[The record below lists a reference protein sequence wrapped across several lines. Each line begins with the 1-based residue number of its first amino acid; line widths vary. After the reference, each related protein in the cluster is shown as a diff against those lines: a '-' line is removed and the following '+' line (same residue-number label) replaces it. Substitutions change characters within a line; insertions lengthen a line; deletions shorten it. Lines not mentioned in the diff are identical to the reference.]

1 MPRGIRE
8 LCNIK
13 SPQVKR
19 IVGRFPLFLIKK
31 VLKLCKPSHWS
42 LYEAKGA
49 AVMREDYYG
58 GEMQVLERRFIF
70 QPGPAGFQEQISH
83 SIKIPVNGS
92 LEHLCARIMEQHS
105 LPCYVEDDLHQELSH
120 FVRSETLKLQDKA
133 GEMALARLGWDE
145 TGFEDLLTSWDAA
158 YSKTWL
164 CFAPQLEADV
174 DGDFS
179 EAYRTLI
186 HSELS
191 HPLLNVEHQLGLAVE
206 QRLTGRTTALRA
218 LRERQSAEMERTIQ
232 SVGQGCT
239 DEDVNILAVQH
250 FEREQALEGKWVSET
265 GRLMEQQK
273 QEFRERVLQ
282 AYGDLKNLDI
292 ASNRLD
298 CCLSHNEGEV
308 WTSSHSWDDN
318 DQENKLEEEE
328 EVPRLEESF
337 TIHLGAQQKTM
348 HNLRLLRGAALDLC
362 QPRHRRPGGLR
373 AQRLQTALSVYSS
386 NLSALVLL
394 VDESIDHD
402 SGIKHEFAEVCQQ
415 STEFHFSTVK
425 QQLETL
431 QNVVL
436 VANSCRQSHER
447 EKGDKR
453 HTADPSEQKKSVE
466 KNLHNVSP
474 GDVYVTWHSNLAEVQ
489 VIFHLCVDDE
499 VQSGRMNARHPSIT
513 GLRNII
519 KEMSVSWCLKRAE
532 LVFKC
537 VKGFMMEMASWDGGV
552 SHTVQFFV
560 PPGLSDDMFYQLSA
574 MLPQIFRVAST
585 LTLTT
590 SQG

>member
-158 YSKTWL
+158 YSK
-164 CFAPQLEADV
+164 
-174 DGDFS
+174 
-179 EAYRTLI
+179 
-186 HSELS
+186 
-191 HPLLNVEHQLGLAVE
+191 
-206 QRLTGRTTALRA
+206 
-218 LRERQSAEMERTIQ
+218 
-232 SVGQGCT
+232 
-239 DEDVNILAVQH
+239 
-250 FEREQALEGKWVSET
+250 ALEGKWVSET

-519 KEMSVSWCLKRAE
+519 KVCCTCDTTTLTLPLLLVHEMSEEMSVSWCLKRAE

>member
-1 MPRGIRE
+1 
-8 LCNIK
+8 
-13 SPQVKR
+13 
-19 IVGRFPLFLIKK
+19 
-31 VLKLCKPSHWS
+31 
-42 LYEAKGA
+42 
-49 AVMREDYYG
+49 MREDYG

-70 QPGPAGFQEQISH
+70 QAGPAGLQEQISH
-83 SIKIPVNGS
+83 SIKIPMNGS
-92 LEHLCARIMEQHS
+92 LDHLCARIMEQHC
-105 LPCYVEDDLHQELSH
+105 LPCYVEDDLHRELSH

-133 GEMALARLGWDE
+133 GEMALARLARDE
-145 TGFEDLLTSWDAA
+145 TGFEDLLASWDAA
-158 YSKTWL
+158 YSTTWL

-191 HPLLNVEHQLGLAVE
+191 HPLLNLEHQLGLAVE
-206 QRLTGRTTALRA
+206 QRMTGRATALRA
-218 LRERQSAEMERTIQ
+218 LQERQSAEMDRTIQ

-250 FEREQALEGKWVSET
+250 FEREQALEAKWLSEI

-273 QEFRERVLQ
+273 QEFQERLLQ

-292 ASNRLD
+292 ARNRLG
-298 CCLSHNEGEV
+298 CCLSHNEAEV
-308 WTSSHSWDDN
+308 RNSSHSRDSGV
-318 DQENKLEEEE
+318 QENKLEEEE
-328 EVPRLEESF
+328 EFPRLEESF

-386 NLSALVLL
+386 SLAALVLL
-394 VDESIDHD
+394 VDECIDHD
-402 SGIKHEFAEVCQQ
+402 SGIK
-415 STEFHFSTVK
+415 
-425 QQLETL
+425 
-431 QNVVL
+431 
-436 VANSCRQSHER
+436 R
-447 EKGDKR
+447 DKR
-453 HTADPSEQKKSVE
+453 HTADLNEQKKSVE
-466 KNLHNVSP
+466 KNLQNMSP
-474 GDVYVTWHSNLAEVQ
+474 GDVYVTWHSNLVEVQ

-499 VQSGRMNARHPSIT
+499 VRSGRMTARHPSIT

-519 KEMSVSWCLKRAE
+519 KVCCTCDITTLTLPLLLVHEMSEEMSESWCLKRAE

-552 SHTVQFFV
+552 SRTVQFFV

-590 SQG
+590 SHG